1 MSLDMPEQRE
11 QGSAGTDEVRQDVAG
26 FGPSWRRSDD
36 QHTLSFS
43 EIDRVTGQNGGQ
55 NMEEESWK
63 PRKNWLESLTGSL
76 NFYRI
81 HLIAFTFVSLTIL
94 SADREHSGLGL
105 SDIIE
110 RKISDSVDHVRY
122 LSRL

>member
-43 EIDRVTGQNGGQ
+43 EIDRVTGQ
-55 NMEEESWK
+55 ESWK

>member
-1 MSLDMPEQRE
+1 MPEQRE
-11 QGSAGTDEVRQDVAG
+11 QGPAGADEVRQDVAG

-43 EIDRVTGQNGGQ
+43 EIDRVTGQNEGQ
-55 NMEEESWK
+55 TIEEDAWT
-63 PRKNWLESLTGSL
+63 PPKNWFKAFTGSL

-94 SADREHSGLGL
+94 PSP
-105 SDIIE
+105 
-110 RKISDSVDHVRY
+110 KT
-122 LSRL
+122 